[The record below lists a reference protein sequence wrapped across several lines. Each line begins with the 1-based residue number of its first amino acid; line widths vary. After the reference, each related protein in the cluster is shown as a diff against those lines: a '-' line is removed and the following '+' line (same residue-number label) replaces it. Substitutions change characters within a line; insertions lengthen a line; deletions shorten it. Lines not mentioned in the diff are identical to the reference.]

1 MSTKDDL
8 EERFRS
14 LEREVYAET
23 NNHPPMKSAD
33 PYAQKGKGDSIPQIP
48 DLESAKSA
56 LTGVVSWVNS
66 LSGAARIAAIAIVGI
81 IAFSIISFLL
91 KLVWQAI
98 SLGVMA
104 LVIYVL
110 YKVFF
115 APNPPDSQS

>member
-1 MSTKDDL
+1 MSTKDEL
-8 EERFRS
+8 EERFRA
-14 LEREVYAET
+14 LEREVYADPK
-23 NNHPPMKSAD
+23 NQPPLKSAD
-33 PYAQKGKGDSIPQIP
+33 PNAQQSKEDFKPQIP

-56 LTGVVSWVNS
+56 LSGVVSWVNG
-66 LSGAARIAAIAIVGI
+66 LTGATRIAAIVIVGI

-91 KLVWQAI
+91 RLVWQAI

-115 APNPPDSQS
+115 APNPPDS